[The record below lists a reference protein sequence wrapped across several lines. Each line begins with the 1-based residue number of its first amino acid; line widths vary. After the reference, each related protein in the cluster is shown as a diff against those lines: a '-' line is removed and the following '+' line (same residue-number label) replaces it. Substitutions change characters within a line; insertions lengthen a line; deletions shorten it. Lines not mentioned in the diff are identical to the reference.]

1 MITII
6 PATPTVVPAG
16 MFPDFPDCS
25 FLSAQKSLEKKIENK
40 QHRSNLE
47 NKYKADGKSDND
59 DDDGNKQSKDDDDLV

>member
-1 MITII
+1 MIMII

-40 QHRSNLE
+40 QHRS
-47 NKYKADGKSDND
+47 DND
-59 DDDGNKQSKDDDDLV
+59 DDDYNKNKAKMMMTLCDGASGQQ